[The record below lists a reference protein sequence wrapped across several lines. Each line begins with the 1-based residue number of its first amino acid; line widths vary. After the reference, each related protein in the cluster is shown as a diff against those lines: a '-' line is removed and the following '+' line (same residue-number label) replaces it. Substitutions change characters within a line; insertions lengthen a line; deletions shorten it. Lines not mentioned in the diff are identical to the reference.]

1 MSYLHPEAS
10 ELEFGVV
17 KVGNNIDVL
26 DGTISIPQSID
37 IFSNVTFDTVNV
49 TTDLLLDG
57 NTVVTNVAP
66 AAGTGISVT
75 GLISDGPDVSF
86 TINNTGVIELFAGNN
101 ISVSSNVGAI
111 TISATGT
118 GILQTNGVSTSY
130 TALDTDEYIG
140 ITSNSVVVTLPVG
153 VVGKTY
159 IIKNE
164 GAGNGPTVT
173 GSGGQLIDGSISRA
187 LNNNASITVIFRA
200 GAWRI
205 V

>member
-17 KVGNNIDVL
+17 KVGNNIDVV

-130 TALDTDEYIG
+130 TALNTDEYIG
-140 ITSNSVVVTLPVG
+140 ITSNSVVVTLPAG